1 MIKIKNMSVTYKN
14 KTVLSI
20 DEEIVIKSRERIGI
34 IGSNGA
40 GKTTLVNAILGLAP
54 FKGII
59 DTDISHN
66 QMAVHLQFN
75 NYVNTMK
82 IKYIIEM
89 ICNTKIKSDKK
100 LLELIDFFEFQD
112 SLNKRFQNLSGG
124 QKQRLTL
131 ILVMYQDVPLVFFD
145 EVTTGLDFVTRERL
159 VEKIEQWY
167 RHKDTTICMV
177 SHYYDELE
185 NLVDKLLILDQGKVV
200 AFDYTEKLF
209 KKYCGNNLII
219 LANNEKN
226 KEVTNKFRKI
236 LSPEHSIAVS
246 TKNKEEE
253 KKVVDLLINQNI
265 DFKRSSKDIELLS
278 INAKESFKK
287 RSLQ

>member
-20 DEEIVIKSRERIGI
+20 DEEIVINKRERIGI

-59 DTDISHN
+59 DTDISHS

-89 ICNTKIKSDKK
+89 ICNTKLSKNKK
-100 LLELIDFFEFQD
+100 LLELIDFFEFKE

-131 ILVMYQDVPLVFFD
+131 ILVMYQDVPLVFF
-145 EVTTGLDFVTRERL
+145 
-159 VEKIEQWY
+159 
-167 RHKDTTICMV
+167 
-177 SHYYDELE
+177 
-185 NLVDKLLILDQGKVV
+185 
-200 AFDYTEKLF
+200 
-209 KKYCGNNLII
+209 
-219 LANNEKN
+219 
-226 KEVTNKFRKI
+226 
-236 LSPEHSIAVS
+236 
-246 TKNKEEE
+246 
-253 KKVVDLLINQNI
+253 
-265 DFKRSSKDIELLS
+265 
-278 INAKESFKK
+278 
-287 RSLQ
+287 